1 MSIHSL
7 VQWRAAQLGAQ
18 ERPAPVQK
26 TLSVKSKMDLGIVKR
41 IFLLLVTGVMIVCAV
56 APSALQVPP
65 AWQPWL
71 FLASIFWLI
80 SYFTGMFNS

>member
-7 VQWRAAQLGAQ
+7 VHWRVTQYNAQ

-26 TLSVKSKMDLGIVKR
+26 ALSMKSKMDLGIVKR
-41 IFLLLVTGVMIVCAV
+41 IFLLMVTGVMIVCAI
-56 APSALQVPP
+56 APSVLHIPP

-71 FLASIFWLI
+71 FLASIFWSI